1 MYMLIK
7 GNFWWFK
14 FYTTC
19 GHINS
24 QVALS
29 TATGNLCI
37 WTLNII
43 SHFYAAYRNRWQWL
57 YTTVTNVIISPRS
70 HQPIEFLFA
79 FSHLQ
84 PTLYKRKAKRIFTFI
99 STAFDFCSAIDECR
113 MCAGPAVQLNGYKN
127 ESFERELMSKPY
139 LSTRHGIYIYIY
151 T

>member
-1 MYMLIK
+1 MTVYMSIK

-14 FYTTC
+14 LYTATTC

-29 TATGNLCI
+29 TATWNLCI
-37 WTLNII
+37 WTFNIV
-43 SHFYAAYRNRWQWL
+43 SHFYSAYKNTRLSRTL
-57 YTTVTNVIISPRS
+57 LLRHVAISHS
-70 HQPIEFLFA
+70 NFYL
-79 FSHLQ
+79 HLQ

-99 STAFDFCSAIDECR
+99 STAFAFCSAIDECR
-113 MCAGPAVQLNGYKN
+113 MVRDPRPSWMCTKMNLSK
-127 ESFERELMSKPY
+127 ELMSKPY